1 MSKTDVSNNIQNSD
15 KNKAS
20 KSSNGITAPIQIVAS
35 ILLGIAFGFL
45 MNKTNVYLAPMIR
58 EQMIFKRLTMIKMF
72 LGAVGMSMLSV
83 FLLILFNESIY
94 QSVRNGFIHKINR
107 IGAFHL
113 AMGGSLIGVGMV
125 LAGSCPGTI
134 FIQMGSGL
142 PNSFIT
148 CIGGIC
154 GVLFYYLF
162 LNERLTKQELSKSSI
177 VLQQLPDLM
186 GVKHIYLNLI
196 FGLTFISIAFILEYF
211 FPYENDL
218 ILSDGFQISSAWSP
232 ALCGVGI
239 GLLQLF
245 FMISFKKSL
254 GISTGFTVIVAQA
267 CRVQFFKK
275 LIPSLESF
283 TYGIQNSL
291 TLLFAL
297 AAIAGSFISTVST
310 NQFPLNEKYGANVW
324 SSFFGGFLLLVGAR
338 CAGGCT
344 SGQGISG
351 VSHLLIGSLIATA
364 AMFGGGIVF
373 AIGYGLITNDWHF
386 HDL

>member
-162 LNERLTKQELSKSSI
+162 LTERLTKQELSKSSI

-196 FGLTFISIAFILEYF
+196 FGLTFISRF
-211 FPYENDL
+211 
-218 ILSDGFQISSAWSP
+218 
-232 ALCGVGI
+232 
-239 GLLQLF
+239 
-245 FMISFKKSL
+245 
-254 GISTGFTVIVAQA
+254 
-267 CRVQFFKK
+267 
-275 LIPSLESF
+275 
-283 TYGIQNSL
+283 
-291 TLLFAL
+291 
-297 AAIAGSFISTVST
+297 
-310 NQFPLNEKYGANVW
+310 
-324 SSFFGGFLLLVGAR
+324 
-338 CAGGCT
+338 
-344 SGQGISG
+344 
-351 VSHLLIGSLIATA
+351 
-364 AMFGGGIVF
+364 
-373 AIGYGLITNDWHF
+373 
-386 HDL
+386 